1 MILSKYLEA
10 KGETQADFA
19 ARVDATQAT
28 ISKICAFIIVPKRK
42 LMARIAVATGGAV
55 TPNDIHGALTFEEL
69 ARSRAEAPVSGG
81 AQ

>member
-1 MILSKYLEA
+1 MLSKYLEA

-42 LMARIAVATGGAV
+42 LMARIAAATDGAV
-55 TPNDIHGALTFEEL
+55 TPNDIHGVLPSEML
-69 ARSRAEAPVSGG
+69 ARSRAEATATDG

>member
-42 LMARIAVATGGAV
+42 LMARIADATGGAV
-55 TPNDIHGALTFEEL
+55 PPNDIHGELTFEVL
-69 ARSRAEAPVSGG
+69 ARSRAEAPISRG